1 MADSL
6 RVDPALVKQAADGLR
21 SAVAEVQGPLAA
33 DAQLEAARAAHGPIF
48 AELKDALAQVLPARR
63 QELLYQIAFGTDKA
77 EEIAMWAGNF
87 EVGEEDRRRRQ
98 SSVGH

>member
-1 MADSL
+1 MSGSL
-6 RVDPALVKQAADGLR
+6 RVDPALVKQAANQLT

-63 QELLYQIAFGTDKA
+63 EELLDQIAFGTDKA
-77 EEIAMWAGNF
+77 EEIAMWAVNF
-87 EVGEEDRRRRQ
+87 EVGEEEHRRRQ
-98 SSVGH
+98 SSVGP